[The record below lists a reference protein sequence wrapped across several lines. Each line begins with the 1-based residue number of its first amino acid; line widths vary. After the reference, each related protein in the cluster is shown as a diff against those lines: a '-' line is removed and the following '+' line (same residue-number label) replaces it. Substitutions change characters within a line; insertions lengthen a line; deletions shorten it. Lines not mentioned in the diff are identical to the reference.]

1 MQYATQTQLDT
12 VVVSFAL
19 QDCNDNRAGEEKCG
33 RFGTRPAS
41 SKVAFGPNCPSR
53 PNLFL
58 DLQLRVGIGTRV
70 EVMTLDA

>member
-33 RFGTRPAS
+33 RFGTRTCQLE
-41 SKVAFGPNCPSR
+41 GGIR
-53 PNLFL
+53 PELSQSTESL
-58 DLQLRVGIGTRV
+58 P
-70 EVMTLDA
+70 